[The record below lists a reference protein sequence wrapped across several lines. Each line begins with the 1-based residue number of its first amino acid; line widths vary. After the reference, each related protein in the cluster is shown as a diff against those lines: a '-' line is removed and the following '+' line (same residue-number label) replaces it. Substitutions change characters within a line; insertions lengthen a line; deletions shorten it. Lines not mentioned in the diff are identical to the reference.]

1 MEKQLSAKQLLGQA
15 AENAACVYLQAQGL
29 TLLNRNFHAR
39 QGEIDLVM
47 LEKNTLVFV
56 EVRFRSI
63 SHFGDAATSVTRAK
77 QQKIIATAHYFLHHH
92 PKYVNL
98 AARFDVVAIQPQG
111 QKWQIDWI
119 PAAFLAA

>member
-1 MEKQLSAKQLLGQA
+1 MEKQLSTKQLLGQA

-29 TLLNRNFHAR
+29 TLLTRNFHAR

-47 LEKNTLVFV
+47 LEKTTLVFV
-56 EVRFRSI
+56 EVRFRSRRL
-63 SHFGDAATSVTRAK
+63 FGDAATSVTRAK

-92 PKYVNL
+92 PKYENL

-111 QKWQIDWI
+111 QQWQIDWI

>member
-29 TLLNRNFHAR
+29 ILLNRNFHAR

-47 LEKNTLVFV
+47 LEKDTLVFV
-56 EVRFRSI
+56 EVRFRSL

-77 QQKIIATAHYFLHHH
+77 QQKIIATARYFLHHH
-92 PKYVNL
+92 PKYQSL

-111 QKWQIDWI
+111 QQWHIDWI
-119 PAAFLAA
+119 PADVVAS

>member
-47 LEKNTLVFV
+47 LEKTTLVFV
-56 EVRFRSI
+56 EVRFRSR
-63 SHFGDAATSVTRAK
+63 SDFGDAATSVTLQSNK
-77 QQKIIATAHYFLHHH
+77 K
-92 PKYVNL
+92 
-98 AARFDVVAIQPQG
+98 
-111 QKWQIDWI
+111 
-119 PAAFLAA
+119 

>member
-29 TLLNRNFHAR
+29 TLLTRNFHAR

-56 EVRFRSI
+56 EVRFRSR
-63 SHFGDAATSVTRAK
+63 SEFGDAAASVTRNK
-77 QQKIIATAHYFLHHH
+77 QQKIIATAYYFLHHH
-92 PKYVNL
+92 PQYLNL
-98 AARFDVVAIQPQG
+98 AARFDVVAIHPEG
-111 QKWQIDWI
+111 QDWHIDWI